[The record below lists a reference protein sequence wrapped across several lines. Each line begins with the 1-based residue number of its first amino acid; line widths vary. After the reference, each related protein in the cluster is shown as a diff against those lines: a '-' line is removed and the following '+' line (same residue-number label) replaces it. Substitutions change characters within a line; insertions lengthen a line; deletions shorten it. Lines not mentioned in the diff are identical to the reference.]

1 MADDNINLRVPGPT
15 PLPDEV
21 RAAGA
26 RQMMNHRSADF
37 EAIMREVHTDLRYFF
52 ATEGPVLTFPASGTG
67 GLEAAIVNLLSP
79 GDEAL
84 AVSVGVFGDRF
95 AEMAS
100 AFGATVH
107 RLSYPLGRAAEAD
120 DVARSLEEHPGAR
133 AVLVTQNET
142 STGVLNDVEGI
153 ARAVRAARP
162 DALLLVDGISGLG
175 TAPLLTDAWDVDVV
189 VTGSQKAWMA
199 PPGMTMVSVSA
210 RAWEATRTARL
221 PRYYWDFAKARK
233 AVDEGNPPYTPAVSL
248 YYALQAGL
256 RLLRAEGREAVW
268 ARHDAVAAHAREGAG
283 RLGLGLFADP
293 AHYSHSVTSVVVPD
307 GVDGK
312 RLLRDA
318 RDQHN
323 VHFGD
328 GQKSLSGRIIRIGH
342 LGWVDDAQI
351 DAALEALAAGL
362 VAQGWD
368 ASRAAQEP
376 SRPRVDPTPTPW
388 LTGPSDPSRGSD
400 VGAHST
406 HG

>member
-1 MADDNINLRVPGPT
+1 MYDDDINLRVPGPT

-26 RQMMNHRSADF
+26 RQMMNHRSPGF
-37 EAIMREVHTDLRYFF
+37 EAIMAEVHEDLRYFF

-79 GDEAL
+79 GDEVV

-95 AEMAS
+95 AEMAA
-100 AFGATVH
+100 AFGLTVH
-107 RLSYPLGRAAEAD
+107 RLSYPLGQAAD
-120 DVARSLEEHPGAR
+120 PTDVARTLEEHPGAR

-142 STGVLNDVEGI
+142 STGVLNDIEAI
-153 ARAVRAARP
+153 ARAVRAARA

-210 RAWEATRTARL
+210 RAWEATRSARL
-221 PRYYWDFAKARK
+221 PRYYWDFVKARK
-233 AVDEGNPPYTPAVSL
+233 GIDEGNPPYTPAVSL

-256 RLLRAEGREAVW
+256 RLLRAEGREGVW
-268 ARHDAVAAHAREGAG
+268 ARHAAVAAHTREGAR
-283 RLGLGLFADP
+283 RLGLTLFADP

-318 RDQHN
+318 RDRHN

-351 DAALEALAAGL
+351 DASLEALAASLG
-362 VAQGWD
+362 AQGWD
-368 ASRAAQEP
+368 VAGAAREADRLP
-376 SRPRVDPTPTPW
+376 APRE
-388 LTGPSDPSRGSD
+388 
-400 VGAHST
+400 VGA
-406 HG
+406 